1 MPCAGGGVV
10 GEHTVMF
17 AGIGERIELTHRF
30 IDRVIFAAGALKA
43 AKWVANQPAGLY
55 SMQGAPRS
63 ASLTGKGCHDCLYRG
78 RPGRMP
84 TEPRDHPGRRDRLRG
99 PHSADHFEKLPAL
112 GKEIKLYTQAVY
124 REDAQ
129 TLYGFSDRE
138 SRDFFRMIVD
148 KVSGIGPKIAL
159 NLLGSLSLPTL
170 KTSIASGD
178 VGMLSKAQGL
188 VGKKNRRKNRS
199 RAQGQS
205 LAQRKQRL
213 KPLLPLPLG
222 RRKTPPENSTISV
235 PIRMLSPPF
244 LPSAS
249 N

>member
-1 MPCAGGGVV
+1 MIAFIEGDLVECQLNLAIIQV
-10 GEHTVMF
+10 G
-17 AGIGERIELTHRF
+17 GIGYEVHIPLTT
-30 IDRVIFAAGALKA
+30 
-43 AKWVANQPAGLY
+43 
-55 SMQGAPRS
+55 S
-63 ASLTGKGCHDCLYRG
+63 
-78 RPGRMP
+78 
-84 TEPRDHPGRRDRLRG
+84 
-99 PHSADHFEKLPAL
+99 EKLPAL

-188 VGKKNRRKNRS
+188 GKKTAERIVVELKDKVLAKGTTIETAPASSPGATEDASGELNDLGPYQDALSALLTLGYKATEADQAVRK
-199 RAQGQS
+199 AADALGQGATTEE
-205 LAQRKQRL
+205 LIRKA
-213 KPLLPLPLG
+213 LG
-222 RRKTPPENSTISV
+222 R
-235 PIRMLSPPF
+235 
-244 LPSAS
+244 
-249 N
+249 

>member
-1 MPCAGGGVV
+1 MIAFIEGDLVECQLNLAIIQV
-10 GEHTVMF
+10 G
-17 AGIGERIELTHRF
+17 GIGYEVHIPLTT
-30 IDRVIFAAGALKA
+30 
-43 AKWVANQPAGLY
+43 
-55 SMQGAPRS
+55 S
-63 ASLTGKGCHDCLYRG
+63 
-78 RPGRMP
+78 
-84 TEPRDHPGRRDRLRG
+84 
-99 PHSADHFEKLPAL
+99 EKLPAL

-188 VGKKNRRKNRS
+188 GKKTAERIVVELKDKVLPKGTTIESAPVSSAGAMEDASGEFNDLGPYQDALSALLTLGYKATEADQAVRK
-199 RAQGQS
+199 AADALGQGATTEE
-205 LAQRKQRL
+205 LIRKA
-213 KPLLPLPLG
+213 LG
-222 RRKTPPENSTISV
+222 R
-235 PIRMLSPPF
+235 
-244 LPSAS
+244 
-249 N
+249 

>member
-1 MPCAGGGVV
+1 MIAFIEGDLIECQLNLAIIQV
-10 GEHTVMF
+10 G
-17 AGIGERIELTHRF
+17 GIGYEVHIPLTT
-30 IDRVIFAAGALKA
+30 
-43 AKWVANQPAGLY
+43 
-55 SMQGAPRS
+55 S
-63 ASLTGKGCHDCLYRG
+63 
-78 RPGRMP
+78 
-84 TEPRDHPGRRDRLRG
+84 
-99 PHSADHFEKLPAL
+99 EKLPAL

-188 VGKKNRRKNRS
+188 GKKTAERIVVELKDKVLPKGTTIESAPVSSAGAMEDASGEFNDLGPYQDALSALLTLGYKATEADQAVRK
-199 RAQGQS
+199 AADALGQGATTEE
-205 LAQRKQRL
+205 LIRKA
-213 KPLLPLPLG
+213 LG
-222 RRKTPPENSTISV
+222 R
-235 PIRMLSPPF
+235 
-244 LPSAS
+244 
-249 N
+249 

>member
-1 MPCAGGGVV
+1 MIAFIEGDLVECQLNLAIIQV
-10 GEHTVMF
+10 G
-17 AGIGERIELTHRF
+17 GIGYEVHIPLTT
-30 IDRVIFAAGALKA
+30 
-43 AKWVANQPAGLY
+43 
-55 SMQGAPRS
+55 S
-63 ASLTGKGCHDCLYRG
+63 
-78 RPGRMP
+78 
-84 TEPRDHPGRRDRLRG
+84 
-99 PHSADHFEKLPAL
+99 EKLPAL

-188 VGKKNRRKNRS
+188 GKKTAERIVVELKDKVLPKGTTIESAPVSSAGAMEDAPGEFNDLGPYQDALSALLTLGYKATEADQAVRK
-199 RAQGQS
+199 AADALGQGATTEE
-205 LAQRKQRL
+205 LIRKA
-213 KPLLPLPLG
+213 LG
-222 RRKTPPENSTISV
+222 R
-235 PIRMLSPPF
+235 
-244 LPSAS
+244 
-249 N
+249 